1 MAFYVSAPLP
11 IPRTRLVGRDEERSA
26 ARTLLLDDAVPL
38 LTLTGPGGV
47 GKTRLA
53 LVVAHEL
60 LVAFADGAVFVDL
73 APLVDPTL
81 VVPTIARA
89 LGVPDAGEHPLLQRV
104 IEALHRRQLLL
115 VLDNCEHLIEAV
127 ATSAAALVAGCPAVQ
142 LLATS
147 RAPLRVQGEYELA
160 VHPLALPET
169 TQRSAADLQHVPA
182 VALFIH
188 RSHAVDATFG
198 LADHNALAVAEICR
212 RLDGLPLAIELA
224 AARTKVL
231 SPEALLANMGDR
243 LSLLR
248 DGPRDAPARQHTMRA
263 TIAWSEALL
272 TPAEQAL
279 FRRLAV
285 FVGGFTLDAATAVIR
300 MPTDLGIDVLA
311 GVSALVD
318 HSLLRRVEVQGREPR
333 FVMLETVREFGR
345 ERLIE
350 SGEERAVRRAHAEWI
365 VALVENAWY
374 PMFMFG
380 AMEWL
385 LRLEAEHDNVRAAL
399 SWFDQIGDG
408 AGLVRLTG
416 SAAPFWNL
424 RSYRKEAFGWLE
436 RALEQTSNP
445 TAPAAA
451 RIRALRAS
459 ASTARNQG
467 NYAHAVRRATECL
480 SLARLSGDSWGE
492 YMALQVLGNVA
503 LAEGNYPNARTYFD
517 EVLTLSERAGDRIL
531 VALTKQEIGIA
542 AFGQGD
548 LLEATAHLENALA
561 HQGELGDQWHA
572 ALTINRLGFVACA
585 RDDRKMAARW
595 FSESLPLWRSIGS
608 RENIAEWLAGVASL
622 AAISGSPDQAAWL
635 FGVASAQCDE
645 LGHAI
650 PPPDRTSIER
660 AEETARAELGE
671 VAFGAAYDAGRSVS
685 FEQALDEASR
695 FLTEA
700 PLGPLPAPEPEQS
713 TPTELVTGPAL
724 TRRER
729 QVLALLCQR
738 LTDPEIA
745 EQLFISPYTA
755 SKHVS
760 NVLGKLGVAN
770 RREAAAVGAR
780 HGLV

>member
-1 MAFYVSAPLP
+1 MTASASPLP
-11 IPRTRLVGRDEERSA
+11 IPRTRLIGRGTERSA
-26 ARTLLLDDAVPL
+26 ARTLLVDEAVPV

-60 LVAFADGAVFVDL
+60 LNAFADGVVFVNL
-73 APLVDPTL
+73 APLADPTL

-89 LGVPDAGEHPLLQRV
+89 LEVPDAGEQPLLQRV

-127 ATSAAALVAGCPAVQ
+127 AMSAAALLAGCPAVQ

-169 TQRSAADLQHVPA
+169 TQRSPAELQHVPA
-182 VALFIH
+182 VALFTQ
-188 RSHAVDATFG
+188 RSHAVDAAFG
-198 LADHNALAVAEICR
+198 LSDHNAPAVAEICR

-231 SPEALLANMGDR
+231 SPEALLAKMGDR

-248 DGPRDAPARQHTMRA
+248 DGPRDAPSRQRTMRDA
-263 TIAWSEALL
+263 IAWSYDLL
-272 TPAEQAL
+272 TPEERTL
-279 FRRLAV
+279 FCRLAV
-285 FVGGFTLDAATAVIR
+285 FVGGCTLEAATAVNR
-300 MPTDLGIDVLA
+300 ALPALDRDLLEGI
-311 GVSALVD
+311 SSLVD
-318 HSLLRRVEVQGREPR
+318 HSLLRRSDGQDGEPR
-333 FVMLETVREFGR
+333 FMMLETIREYALD
-345 ERLIE
+345 RLAE
-350 SGEERAVRRAHAEWI
+350 SGEAEAVHRAHAEWI
-365 VALVENAWY
+365 VGLVENAWY

-399 SWFDQIGDG
+399 SWFDRIGDG

-424 RSYRKEAFGWLE
+424 RSYRMEGFGWLE
-436 RALEQTSNP
+436 RALERTSNP

-459 ASTARNQG
+459 AATARNQG

-480 SLARLSGDSWGE
+480 SLACRSGDGWGE

-517 EVLTLSERAGDRIL
+517 EVLTLSERAGDRVL
-531 VALTKQEIGIA
+531 AAQVEQEIGAA

-548 LLEATAHLENALA
+548 LPRAEAHLENALA
-561 HQGELGDQWHA
+561 YQREVGDQWHA

-585 RDDRKMAARW
+585 RGDRRMAAKW
-595 FSESLPLWRSIGS
+595 FSESLPLWQKIGS

-622 AAISGSPDQAAWL
+622 AASSGSPDQAAWL
-635 FGVASAQCDE
+635 LGVASAQCAE

-650 PPPDRTSIER
+650 PRPERTSFER
-660 AEETARAELGE
+660 AKQTARAELGE
-671 VAFGAAYDAGRSVS
+671 VAFGAAHAAGHTVPLA
-685 FEQALDEASR
+685 QALDEASR

-700 PLGPLPAPEPEQS
+700 PPGSLPAPEPERS
-713 TPTELVTGPAL
+713 TPTDPVTGPAL

-729 QVLALLCQR
+729 EVLGLLCQR

-770 RREAAAVGAR
+770 RREAAAYAAR
-780 HGLV
+780 HALV

>member
-1 MAFYVSAPLP
+1 
-11 IPRTRLVGRDEERSA
+11 
-26 ARTLLLDDAVPL
+26 L

-60 LVAFADGAVFVDL
+60 LDAFADGVVFVNL
-73 APLVDPTL
+73 APLADPTL

-89 LGVPDAGEHPLLQRV
+89 LEVPDAGEQPLQHRV

-127 ATSAAALVAGCPAVQ
+127 AMSAAALLAGCPAVQ

-169 TQRSAADLQHVPA
+169 TQRSPAELQHVPA
-182 VALFIH
+182 VALFTQ
-188 RSHAVDATFG
+188 RSHAVDAAFG
-198 LADHNALAVAEICR
+198 LSAHNAPAVAEICR

-224 AARTKVL
+224 AARTKIL
-231 SPEALLANMGDR
+231 SPEALLAKMGDR

-248 DGPRDAPARQHTMRA
+248 DGPRDAPSRQRTMRDA
-263 TIAWSEALL
+263 IAWSYDLL
-272 TPAEQAL
+272 TPEERTL
-279 FRRLAV
+279 FCRLAV
-285 FVGGFTLDAATAVIR
+285 FVGGCTLEAATAVSR
-300 MPTDLGIDVLA
+300 VPPALNPDLLEGISSL
-311 GVSALVD
+311 SD
-318 HSLLRRVEVQGREPR
+318 HSLLRRSDGPDGEPR
-333 FVMLETVREFGR
+333 FIMLETIREYALD
-345 ERLIE
+345 RLAE
-350 SGEERAVRRAHAEWI
+350 SGEAEAVLRAHADWVVGLI
-365 VALVENAWY
+365 ENGWWH
-374 PMFMFG
+374 PLFMFG
-380 AMEWL
+380 TVERL

-408 AGLVRLTG
+408 AGLIRLTG

-424 RSYRKEAFGWLE
+424 RSYRMEGFGWLE
-436 RALEQTSNP
+436 RALEQTSDA

-459 ASTARNQG
+459 AAMARNQG

-480 SLARLSGDSWGE
+480 SLARRSGGGWGE

-503 LAEGNYPNARTYFD
+503 LAEGNYPKAKTYLD
-517 EVLTLSERAGDRIL
+517 EVLTLSESAGDRIL
-531 VALTKQEIGIA
+531 AAQAEHEIGLA

-548 LLEATAHLENALA
+548 LLGAGAHLENALA
-561 HQGELGDQWHA
+561 HQRELGDQWSV
-572 ALTINRLGFVACA
+572 ALTITKLGFVACA
-585 RDDRKMAARW
+585 RDDRRMAAKW
-595 FSESLPLWRSIGS
+595 FSESLPLWRIIGS

-635 FGVASAQCDE
+635 LGVASAQCAE

-650 PPPDRTSIER
+650 ARPERTSFER
-660 AEETARAELGE
+660 AKQTARADLGE
-671 VAFGAAYDAGRSVS
+671 VAFGAAHAAGHTVPLA
-685 FEQALDEASR
+685 QALDEASR

-700 PLGPLPAPEPEQS
+700 PLDSLPEPEPERF
-713 TPTELVTGPAL
+713 TRIEHVTGPAL

-729 QVLALLCQR
+729 EVLGLLCQR
-738 LTDPEIA
+738 RTDSEIA

-770 RREAAAVGAR
+770 RREAAAFAAR
-780 HGLV
+780 HALV